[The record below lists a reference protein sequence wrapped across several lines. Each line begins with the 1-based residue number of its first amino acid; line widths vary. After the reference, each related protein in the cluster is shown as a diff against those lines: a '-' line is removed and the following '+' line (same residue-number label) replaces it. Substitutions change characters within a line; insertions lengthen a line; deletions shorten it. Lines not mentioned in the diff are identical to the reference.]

1 VVVKA
6 AMDMLVLVT
15 PAGQVAEEVDPA
27 HPEAPCRLVDLE
39 LLVKAIPEV
48 MVQILEAVMATV
60 LEVAAVAPAQ
70 LAVLPVVVL
79 EALEEQDYLFLL
91 QEPVFFMLV
100 VEVAE
105 HIAAQVDQVDLGVEE
120 LAQVVVQLQLQEQSI
135 QVVGQVLQDILLLS
149 VVQQQQAD
157 LVLS

>member
-1 VVVKA
+1 
-6 AMDMLVLVT
+6 
-15 PAGQVAEEVDPA
+15 
-27 HPEAPCRLVDLE
+27 
-39 LLVKAIPEV
+39 
-48 MVQILEAVMATV
+48 MATV
-60 LEVAAVAPAQ
+60 LEVAAVALEQ

-105 HIAAQVDQVDLGVEE
+105 HIAAQVDQVDQGVEE

-135 QVVGQVLQDILLLS
+135 QVEGQVLQDILLLS

-157 LVLS
+157 PVLS